1 MANKTIQE
9 WIFQQDTK
17 VISFQKAYTK
27 LLSKMRLMRIKES
40 LKKKLFKACE
50 YLKQLYHYMLEHY
63 KINLSI
69 D

>member
-50 YLKQLYHYMLEHY
+50 YLKQ
-63 KINLSI
+63 S
-69 D
+69 